1 MPKEGS
7 HCLCLW
13 VILMGPVFKM
23 GKNCYAQVFLKE
35 CNYIVKEK
43 KMNKFINTQQK
54 FLLKNLIRRLFMENN
69 SRANIIIVFFKEKI
83 LITDAWMAAKQNI
96 FGVF

>member
-1 MPKEGS
+1 
-7 HCLCLW
+7 
-13 VILMGPVFKM
+13 
-23 GKNCYAQVFLKE
+23 
-35 CNYIVKEK
+35 
-43 KMNKFINTQQK
+43 MNKFINTQQK

-83 LITDAWMAAKQNI
+83 LIIDGWMAAKQNI

>member
-1 MPKEGS
+1 
-7 HCLCLW
+7 
-13 VILMGPVFKM
+13 M

-54 FLLKNLIRRLFMENN
+54 FLLKNLIRRLDFMENN
-69 SRANIIIVFFKEKI
+69 SRANIIIVFFKEKM
-83 LITDAWMAAKQNI
+83 LIIDGWMAAKQNI